1 MYIFLTNGFSILCT
15 FDHSAPSRVPEKVTS
30 GIILPTSFV
39 LHWQPPPFDSQN
51 GIIRHYEIVLVELE
65 TGTTSNYTTTE
76 TTITISSLHP
86 YYLYE
91 YRVAAVTIATGPF
104 SDPISLQT
112 LPAGKTKTCLILT
125 LVLTFHDTILT
136 RL

>member
-1 MYIFLTNGFSILCT
+1 MYIFLTIRFFISCT
-15 FDHSAPSRVPEKVTS
+15 FDHSAPSGVPEKVTS
-30 GIILPTSFV
+30 VIILPTSFV
-39 LHWQPPPFDSQN
+39 LHWQSPPFDSQN
-51 GIIRHYEIVLVELE
+51 GIIRRYEIVLVELE
-65 TGTTSNYTTTE
+65 TGITSNYTTTE

-104 SDPISLQT
+104 SNPVSLQT
-112 LPAGKTKTCLILT
+112 LPAGKTRTCLIFA
-125 LVLTFHDTILT
+125 LVLIFYGSILM

>member
-1 MYIFLTNGFSILCT
+1 MSTRIECILFPTSGFFISCT
-15 FDHSAPSRVPEKVTS
+15 FDHLAPSGAPEKVTS

-51 GIIRHYEIVLVELE
+51 GIIRHYESVLVELE

-86 YYLYE
+86 FYMYE

-104 SDPISLQT
+104 SDPVSLQT
-112 LPAGKTKTCLILT
+112 LPAGKTRT
-125 LVLTFHDTILT
+125 
-136 RL
+136 